1 MSEKICPSC
10 GASMKEDAKFC
21 PECGAPA
28 PDQVLYDA
36 SDPNP
41 QPMPEQPAQP
51 DSTVPYTSQNQQ
63 PSSGQN
69 GPQAEQN
76 FSQNGPQAQQNF
88 SQNGPQAQQNF
99 SQNGPQNQQ
108 PYYQPKA
115 PDHRGKKGAFPVL
128 ALISLICGI
137 LAFIFGFTQQAFGIV
152 AGIAAIVLGIIAL
165 ALKQRLKVLSIAG
178 IVCGVLGFL
187 ISLLIIIALI
197 LGSSLLSDY
206 GDSSW
211 NTLNPVESNDG
222 SNPALHDFGPGPA
235 SMPSG
240 LTDSSLEE
248 SGADISDDSTDDSS
262 EDTDDEYVLKNIQS
276 LPTISETVLLDQ
288 NGIKI
293 TATGIDDSE
302 MYMGPSVEV
311 SIENNTDKDI
321 SIMSSS
327 AGVNGYLVDCLLS
340 TDVSAGKKGNDKMY
354 LYLDSLNLSGVK
366 NIGLIE
372 THFQIYDPST
382 FDVLLEADGAPLQTS
397 DYAQMDTSEDD
408 SGVVLADKDG
418 LFAAARSI
426 GSDEM
431 GTYLICF
438 VKNSTDKT
446 VEAMPESLSVN
457 GVMVNTYYSETLPSG
472 KMRVSKLYLEKSD
485 LEKAGI
491 SSITDLE
498 LQMEFYD
505 EETYDVVLETAKVP
519 MTVGSDQTLAAAS
532 ASSS

>member
-1 MSEKICPSC
+1 
-10 GASMKEDAKFC
+10 MKEDAKFC

-36 SDPNP
+36 ADPDQ

-51 DSTVPYTSQNQQ
+51 DSTVPYASQNQQ
-63 PSSGQN
+63 PSSGQA
-69 GPQAEQN
+69 GPQV
-76 FSQNGPQAQQNF
+76 
-88 SQNGPQAQQNF
+88 QQNF

-137 LAFIFGFTQQAFGIV
+137 LAFIFGFTQQALGIV

-165 ALKQRLKVLSIAG
+165 ALKRRLKGLSIAG

-187 ISLLIIIALI
+187 ISLLMIIALI
-197 LGSSLLSDY
+197 VGSSLLSNY
-206 GDSSW
+206 GNSSSW
-211 NTLNPVESNDG
+211 NTLNPVESNAD

-240 LTDSSLEE
+240 LTDSSIEE
-248 SGADISDDSTDDSS
+248 SGADISDGSS
-262 EDTDDEYVLKNIQS
+262 EEADDEYVLKNIQS

-340 TDVSAGKKGNDKMY
+340 TDVSAGKKGSDKMY

-382 FDVLLEADGAPLQTS
+382 FDVLLEADGAPLKTS

-438 VKNSTDKT
+438 VKNATGKT

-457 GVMVNTYYSETLPSG
+457 GVMVSTYYSETLPSG
-472 KMRVSKLYLEKSD
+472 KMRVSKLYLEKND

-491 SSITDLE
+491 SSIADLE